1 MKMFHFPLAL
11 DTDRA
16 AAGSKPVTKHEP
28 ASLSGIQLPLIIA
41 IDILFPV
48 ALAVGRAA
56 AGSKLTMKHEPASL
70 AGIHSAA
77 VNDHSRHFVSN
88 GTGCWSCKCRCK
100 ARDEV

>member
-1 MKMFHFPLAL
+1 MKTFHFPLAL
-11 DTDRA
+11 GADQA
-16 AAGSKPVTKHEP
+16 ALGSKPMTKREP

-48 ALAVGRAA
+48 ALAVDQAA

-77 VNDHSRHFVSN
+77 LNNNTF
-88 GTGCWSCKCRCK
+88 C
-100 ARDEV
+100 